1 MKKKMLFAM
10 ATIVAFILFVPS
22 VMATEVTTDLAAAV
36 SAANDG
42 DTLTLTEDVEVTSV
56 ITIDK
61 ELTLD
66 LAGFDV
72 LFKNNSYLLV
82 EGGNLTVTGEGTM
95 AEETPY
101 YAPIVVKGSTV
112 ETATDYSVVNV
123 GEGVTLEGWS
133 GLFIKQSS
141 SNTAYGVDVTI
152 DGTIVAKTDGSSTGI
167 GVYINGNI
175 QHTTNAP
182 VITLGSTADIT
193 SDGPGIYAAGYAVW
207 NINGATISGVEAG
220 LGIKSGEFNI
230 TDAIVTATGEDK
242 TPTAGYGNGINPS
255 GAAIQIESNK
265 GYAGN
270 IELNI
275 EGGTF
280 TSEKGIAIYEYL
292 DDKSSNPATE
302 TAVSS
307 IVLSGGEF
315 TSAEGKP
322 VMALSEEFVD
332 EHTETEFIE
341 GGVYKSGDEE
351 TLVGTLDGGYV
362 PADEAIVLTLY
373 EVTDGKVGE
382 SVELL
387 LTKGVMMDKD
397 AFEKTLV
404 DSLKVEN
411 KYIYGATY
419 ADKDLKTKF
428 DFTKAL
434 DADSVMYI
442 SVTTNPKTGDI
453 NLAALIGTILVG
465 IAGVAIVLRKRFA
478 KCN

>member
-1 MKKKMLFAM
+1 MKKKMLFVM
-10 ATIVAFILFVPS
+10 ATIVAFALFVPS
-22 VMATEVTTDLAAAV
+22 VMAADVTSDLAAAV

-101 YAPIVVKGSTV
+101 YAPILVKGSADV
-112 ETATDYSVVNV
+112 TASNYSVVNV

-133 GLFIKQSS
+133 GVFIRQNAT
-141 SNTAYGVDVTI
+141 NTAYGVNITVNCTINSFADSDGVT
-152 DGTIVAKTDGSSTGI
+152 GH
-167 GVYINGNI
+167 GVYVNGSI
-175 QHTTNAP
+175 KHTTNAP
-182 VITLGSTADIT
+182 VITLGSTANIT
-193 SDGPGIYAAGYAVW
+193 SEGVGIYAAGYAVW

-230 TDAIVTATGEDK
+230 TDATIIATGEDK

-255 GAAIQIESNK
+255 GAAIQIESNT

-270 IELNI
+270 VELNI

-280 TSEKGIAIYEYL
+280 TSEKGIAVYEYL
-292 DDKSSNPATE
+292 DTTATD
-302 TAVSS
+302 TAVST
-307 IVLSGGEF
+307 IVISGGEF
-315 TSAEGKP
+315 TSVEGKP
-322 VMALSEEFVD
+322 VMALSEEFVE

-341 GGVYKSGDEE
+341 GGVYKSGNVE

-362 PADEAIVLTLY
+362 PADKAIVLTLY
-373 EVTDGKVGE
+373 EVTDKKIGE
-382 SVELL
+382 SLELL
-387 LTKGVMMDKD
+387 LTKGALMDQET
-397 AFEKTLV
+397 FEKTLK
-404 DSLKVEN
+404 DALAVEN
-411 KYIYGATY
+411 KYIYDAAY

-434 DADSVMYI
+434 DADTEMYL

-453 NLAALIGTILVG
+453 NLVALIGTILVG
-465 IAGVAIVLRKRFA
+465 MVGMAIVLRKRFA
-478 KCN
+478 KGN

>member
-1 MKKKMLFAM
+1 MKKKLLFAM
-10 ATIVAFILFVPS
+10 ATIAVFALFVPN
-22 VMATEVTTDLAAAV
+22 VMAAEVSSDLAGAV
-36 SAANDG
+36 SAAADG
-42 DTLTLTEDVEVTSV
+42 DTLTLTADLEVTSV

-72 LFKNNSYLLV
+72 LFKNHSYLLV
-82 EGGNLTVTGEGTM
+82 EDGNLTVTGEGTM
-95 AEETPY
+95 AEEVPY
-101 YAPIVVKGSTV
+101 YAPIIVKGSTN
-112 ETATDYSVVNV
+112 EADTDYSVVNV
-123 GEGVTLEGWS
+123 GENVTLEGWS
-133 GLFIKQSS
+133 GVFVKQSS
-141 SNTAYGVDVTI
+141 SNTAYGVNVTI
-152 DGTIVAKTDGSSTGI
+152 NGTIDAKTDGSSTGI
-167 GVYINGNI
+167 GVYINGSI
-175 QHTTNAP
+175 QHINNAP
-182 VITLGSTADIT
+182 IITLGETADIT

-207 NINGATISGVEAG
+207 NINGATITGVETG
-220 LGIKSGEFNI
+220 LGIKAGKFNI
-230 TDAIVTATGEDK
+230 TDATVVATGEDK
-242 TPTAGYGNGINPS
+242 TPTDGYGNGINPS

-292 DDKSSNPATE
+292 DDKSSTPATE

-322 VMALSEEFVD
+322 VMALSPEFID

-373 EVTDGKVGE
+373 EVTDRKVGE
-382 SVELL
+382 SIELL
-387 LTKGVMMDKD
+387 LTKGAIMDKK
-397 AFEKTLV
+397 AFEEFFV
-404 DSLKVEN
+404 EVLKEEN
-411 KYIYGATY
+411 KYLYDAVY
-419 ADKDLKTKF
+419 SDKELKTKF

-434 DADSVMYI
+434 DADTVMYV

-453 NLAALIGTILVG
+453 NLALLIGTILVG
-465 IAGVAIVLRKRFA
+465 MVGVAVVLRKRFA
-478 KCN
+478 KSN